1 MAFDKYG
8 LIFLLFTYAVSLI
21 AFVLF
26 IYISVV
32 CIIDLINKRKIIQ
45 KRVKSVLL
53 LICFVCMILAAPWWF
68 LSAAF
73 NTKSVKNIELFHK
86 LSVKTSI
93 LPYVRSYMYNNLGE
107 HYYANYEGEKAIY
120 ALEKS
125 KFLDSL
131 FALCSLYTIKGDY
144 VKGVEVCN
152 AVGMHQAES
161 VNYILNKD
169 YKKALEAINL
179 KFKNSQNLN
188 CMDYATRGYIYKKSG
203 RISEA
208 KKDFDKASKMCNDK
222 EKIKKIASED
232 SYFENLYA
240 KTKIKYNF

>member
-1 MAFDKYG
+1 MIFDKYG

-26 IYISVV
+26 LYVIVK
-32 CIIDLINKRKIIQ
+32 CIIDLIKKRKIIQ
-45 KRVKSVLL
+45 KRIKSALL
-53 LICFVCMILAAPWWF
+53 LICIVCMILAAPWWF

-73 NTKSVKNIELFHK
+73 NTKSAKNSELLHK

-93 LPYVRSYMYNNLGE
+93 LPSVRSYMHNNLGGY
-107 HYYANYEGEKAIY
+107 YYANYEGEKAISVF
-120 ALEKS
+120 EKS

-131 FALCSLYTIKGDY
+131 YPLCSLYTIKGDY

-152 AVGMHQAES
+152 AVGMHQAVS

-169 YKKALEAINL
+169 YKKALKAINL
-179 KFKNSQNLN
+179 KFEKPQSLN

-203 RISEA
+203 KKSES
-208 KKDFDKASKMCNDK
+208 KKDFDKASKMCKNV
-222 EKIKKIASED
+222 EIIKKIASED
-232 SYFENLYA
+232 NYFENLYA
-240 KTKIKYNF
+240 EKKIKYNF